1 MGTELTK
8 AQHYRDQAA
17 KMRGLADKEE
27 NPAARQAL
35 ISLAEMYT
43 KLCDQQVNRSL
54 SPAK

>member
-1 MGTELTK
+1 METELTK

-35 ISLAEMYT
+35 ISLAEMYA
-43 KLCDQQVNRSL
+43 KLCDQQVSRSL
-54 SPAK
+54 SPAR

>member
-1 MGTELTK
+1 METELTK

-43 KLCDQQVNRSL
+43 ALCDQQVNRSL

>member
-1 MGTELTK
+1 METELTK

-17 KMRGLADKEE
+17 KMRALADKEE

-35 ISLAEMYT
+35 VSLAEMYT

-54 SPAK
+54 SLTG

>member
-1 MGTELTK
+1 METELTK

-27 NPAARQAL
+27 NLAARQAL

-43 KLCDQQVNRSL
+43 ALCDQQVNRSV